1 MTKCGRIYKLTD
13 TTKVW
18 KERTIALQT
27 SPIVALH
34 YYKSSKETSKPTGTF
49 PLSSIRVRVEA
60 PLPQSMVKGPSAPLY
75 PFALFKRGGSGDL
88 LVRLASSDEFSTAQ
102 WVLALSEAVAAAAVA
117 ASPSTPIPDGG
128 SPAPSEWGE
137 VLERNRSLSGR
148 GRSKSAA
155 PASARRPTLQQAC
168 ANAMWVGT
176 PQGTPMRSVSSSS
189 GDGPLTLREKV
200 ERAKLERVAK
210 KDAKLAAK
218 AEKKEAKLEAK
229 AEKQAAKLEAKAD
242 KQAAK
247 LARKKPKGDSPA
259 RMPATPSPAAAAAA
273 LPTPVQTPLRAA
285 AATPSASASA
295 SASVAPA
302 TLPAAPSPSLDF
314 AVEVVPAESGAA
326 AASSSSSSLTSAL
339 TPLRNLMR
347 RRPGG
352 AGPERGAAAQF
363 ADHATARNS
372 SLSSSGDKPLEDFMV
387 SSLPHGLRSY
397 ARWMGR
403 WRHLLL
409 PLLLAFT
416 LFYARDQLPLPWPVA
431 LACVGFIGAYTLLP
445 PAVLGKS
452 HSTAAAKLAIAAW
465 SAPSEAKL
473 YATLE
478 LDASA
483 AIAWLKRAKQ
493 TSAVNSARGAA
504 SITLTHIVI
513 KAVGLA
519 LHEDRSKVGAERS
532 SLTGSIVCGD
542 FYPRRPSA
550 PLSIAVTA
558 TSRSGSTIGF
568 FGVKEPQTKTI
579 EAIARSASHGVGRLL
594 QRHDEVASVERSSDV
609 LSRLLPLW
617 LLGCVAPPLL
627 RVSRPSCCRTSNLR
641 TFPLLSSSVP
651 RFAFAR
657 FLPPSLGFPFRC
669 WVRPRLF
676 RTGVRS

>member
-1 MTKCGRIYKLTD
+1 VTKCGRIYKLTD

-617 LLGCVAPPLL
+617 LLGCVAPPSSMFLVP
-627 RVSRPSCCRTSNLR
+627 RVAAPLTYAPSPF
-641 TFPLLSSSVP
+641 FPLQSRDS
-651 RFAFAR
+651 
-657 FLPPSLGFPFRC
+657 PSLVSYHQAWDSPSDAGC
-669 WVRPRLF
+669 A
-676 RTGVRS
+676 

>member
-1 MTKCGRIYKLTD
+1 MRGEAPTVTKCGRIYKLTD

-617 LLGCVAPPLL
+617 LLGCVAPP
-627 RVSRPSCCRTSNLR
+627 P
-641 TFPLLSSSVP
+641 PP
-651 RFAFAR
+651 RFSSLV
-657 FLPPSLGFPFRC
+657 LPHL
-669 WVRPRLF
+669 
-676 RTGVRS
+676 